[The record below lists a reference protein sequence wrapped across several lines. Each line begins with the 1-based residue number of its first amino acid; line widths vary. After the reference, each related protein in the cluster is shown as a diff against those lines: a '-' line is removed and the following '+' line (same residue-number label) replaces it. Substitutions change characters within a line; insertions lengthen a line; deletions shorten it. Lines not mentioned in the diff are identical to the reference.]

1 MKKWTCIPEYLS
13 NVMIFHGSQIN
24 VVSSNSAVQ
33 GLLKN
38 KNYNLIRPYT
48 RLGEKVGL
56 IPEEHKQHLKEEFE
70 KNLKGEV
77 RILVFTQEIECPFC
91 KHARELV
98 EEVGAL
104 SNKIKVEVYDFIKDG
119 EKAKEY
125 QIDKVPAI
133 VVLGKKDYGIRFYG
147 LPYGYE
153 FRPFTE
159 SIINVSRGAA
169 NLSEESKRKLASIE
183 KSVHIQ
189 VFVSLT
195 CPHCPLITSLAHQ
208 FAMESD
214 LVRADM
220 IDVAEFPHLAQ
231 KYSVMGVPKTVINE
245 RTEFVGAVPEELFVQ
260 QVVLAQKT
268 PSMYV

>member
-1 MKKWTCIPEYLS
+1 M
-13 NVMIFHGSQIN
+13 
-24 VVSSNSAVQ
+24 
-33 GLLKN
+33 
-38 KNYNLIRPYT
+38 
-48 RLGEKVGL
+48 GL
-56 IPEEHKQHLKEEFE
+56 IPEEHKQHLKEEFK
-70 KNLKGEV
+70 KNLKDDV
-77 RILVFTQEIECPFC
+77 RILMFTQETECPLC
-91 KHARELV
+91 KQARELA
-98 EEVGAL
+98 EEVGAF
-104 SNKIKVEVYDFIKDG
+104 SNKIKVEVYDFVKDS
-119 EKAKEY
+119 EKTKEY

-133 VVLGKKDYGIRFYG
+133 AVLGKKDYGIRFYG

-159 SIINVSRGAA
+159 SIINVSRGTT
-169 NLSEESKRKLASIE
+169 NLSEETKKKLASIE
-183 KSVHIQ
+183 KPVHIQ

-195 CPHCPLITSLAHQ
+195 CPYCPLVTSLAHQ

-220 IDVAEFPHLAQ
+220 VDVGEFPHLGQ

-245 RTEFVGAVPEELFVQ
+245 KTEFVGAVTEELFVQ

>member
-1 MKKWTCIPEYLS
+1 M
-13 NVMIFHGSQIN
+13 
-24 VVSSNSAVQ
+24 
-33 GLLKN
+33 
-38 KNYNLIRPYT
+38 
-48 RLGEKVGL
+48 GL

-91 KHARELV
+91 KQARELA
-98 EEVGAL
+98 EEVSTL
-104 SNKIKVEVYDFIKDG
+104 SSKIKVEVYDFVKDS

-133 VVLGKKDYGIRFYG
+133 AVLGKKDYGIRFYG

-159 SIINVSRGAA
+159 SIINISREAT
-169 NLSEESKRKLASIE
+169 NLSEETKKKLASIE
-183 KSVHIQ
+183 KPVHIQ

-195 CPHCPLITSLAHQ
+195 CPHCPLVTSLAHQ
-208 FAMESD
+208 FAMEND
-214 LVRADM
+214 LVRADLV
-220 IDVAEFPHLAQ
+220 DVGEFLHLAQ

-245 RTEFVGAVPEELFVQ
+245 KMEFVGAVPEELFVQ
-260 QVVLAQKT
+260 QVVLAQKS

>member
-1 MKKWTCIPEYLS
+1 M
-13 NVMIFHGSQIN
+13 
-24 VVSSNSAVQ
+24 
-33 GLLKN
+33 
-38 KNYNLIRPYT
+38 
-48 RLGEKVGL
+48 GL

-91 KHARELV
+91 RQARELA

-104 SNKIKVEVYDFIKDG
+104 SNKIKVEVYDFVENS

-133 VVLGKKDYGIRFYG
+133 AVLGKKDYGIRFYG

-159 SIINVSRGAA
+159 SIINVSRGATS
-169 NLSEESKRKLASIE
+169 LSEETKKKLASIE
-183 KSVHIQ
+183 KPVHIQ
-189 VFVSLT
+189 VFVTLT
-195 CPHCPLITSLAHQ
+195 CPFCPLVTALAHQ

-214 LVRADM
+214 FVRADM
-220 IDVAEFPHLAQ
+220 IDASEFPHLAQ

-245 RTEFVGAVPEELFVQ
+245 KTEFTGAVPEELFVQ
-260 QVVLAQKT
+260 QVVLAQKS